1 MSVDQCV
8 FVTFQSWLF
17 LRVVRYLKSQWP
29 RRDPAA
35 PLETITC
42 TKRSSLPLHS
52 NLDYHNSEDFTINP
66 WWLRSKTSV
75 GDSKNPFLLKLVWKV
90 YFLRSLI
97 KTKRLC
103 FINKRNGNTSFWDS
117 NPTFPWSGRSFSNP
131 VSDF

>member
-1 MSVDQCV
+1 MCFCYFSKL
-8 FVTFQSWLF
+8 TIPPSGSL
-17 LRVVRYLKSQWP
+17 LKISMTRSKSGCP
-29 RRDPAA
+29 SGNHN
-35 PLETITC
+35 LYKTIV
-42 TKRSSLPLHS
+42 SPPSHYS
-52 NLDYHNSEDFTINP
+52 NLDYYNSEDFTINP

-97 KTKRLC
+97 KPWLC